1 MCDYIKTKIVCTL
14 GPATDD
20 DQTLEAMI
28 LAGMNVARLN
38 FSHGNY
44 EDHKRRADKVKA
56 ISKRLGIP
64 VALLLDTKGPDMRVG
79 RFAEGKT
86 VVKAGD
92 SFVFTTLPWEGD
104 SEKAQILYDKLPQK
118 VGVGNTIMVDDG
130 LVQMVVTDV
139 NKTDVVCRVVV
150 GGTISN
156 NKSVNVPSVKLDI
169 PFLRENDVNDLLF
182 GIENDFDFVAA
193 SFTRN
198 ASDILSIKKILEDN
212 GSDMRI
218 IAKIENF
225 EGIENIDEIIKVSD
239 GIMVARGDMG
249 VEIPFEEI
257 PALQKMIVKKAM
269 VSGKPAITATQMLES
284 MIQNPRPTRAEITD
298 VANAIYD
305 GTSAIMLSGETAVGK
320 YPVEAVSTMARIAKK
335 TEDDINYIERFSEN
349 DYNANVNIT
358 TAISH
363 ATCSAAHDL
372 GAAAIITL
380 TISGTTA
387 RMMSKYRPA
396 CPIIGC
402 TSREKTMRFMCLSWG
417 VIPVFL
423 ENMEDSGELFERAV
437 DVALE
442 KGYVKSGEM
451 VVISAGLPLG
461 IQGTTNI
468 LKVEIAGHILI
479 RAKGSGQRPVSAPVC
494 VCKTAKEAAKKFN
507 NGDILVIH
515 DTSND
520 LLPIIKRASGLVIE
534 SASSA
539 SHGVIVGMTLDI
551 PVIYAANNA
560 TDILKC
566 GAIATLDP
574 SGGVVYSGTVKVG
587 Q

>member
-1 MCDYIKTKIVCTL
+1 
-14 GPATDD
+14 
-20 DQTLEAMI
+20 
-28 LAGMNVARLN
+28 
-38 FSHGNY
+38 
-44 EDHKRRADKVKA
+44 
-56 ISKRLGIP
+56 
-64 VALLLDTKGPDMRVG
+64 
-79 RFAEGKT
+79 
-86 VVKAGD
+86 
-92 SFVFTTLPWEGD
+92 
-104 SEKAQILYDKLPQK
+104 
-118 VGVGNTIMVDDG
+118 
-130 LVQMVVTDV
+130 
-139 NKTDVVCRVVV
+139 
-150 GGTISN
+150 
-156 NKSVNVPSVKLDI
+156 
-169 PFLRENDVNDLLF
+169 
-182 GIENDFDFVAA
+182 VAA

-257 PALQKMIVKKAM
+257 PALQKMIVKKTM

-320 YPVEAVSTMARIAKK
+320 YPVEAVSTMARIAKR
-335 TEDDINYIERFSEN
+335 TEEDINYIERFSEN

-387 RMMSKYRPA
+387 RMISKYRPA

-437 DVALE
+437 DIALE
-442 KGYVKSGEM
+442 QGYVKSGEM

-468 LKVEIAGHILI
+468 LKVEIAGHVLI
-479 RAKGSGQRPVSAPVC
+479 RAKGSGQKPLSAPVC
-494 VCKTAKEAAKKFN
+494 VCKSAKEAAKKFN
-507 NGDILVIH
+507 DGDILVIH
-515 DTSND
+515 DTNND

-534 SASSA
+534 AASSA
-539 SHGVIVGMTLDI
+539 SHGVTVGLTLDI

-566 GAIATLDP
+566 GSIVTLDP
-574 SGGVVYSGTVKVG
+574 TGGVVYSGTVKVG